1 MGNWQACLFVHT
13 IKAMLIDFDPDK
25 SARNEQERGLPF
37 TAVKRFDWEKA
48 VFSEDTRFD
57 YPEQRFIGLGKIE
70 ERVHVVCFT
79 PITDGIRVISLRKA
93 NQREVRRYENA
104 THE

>member
-1 MGNWQACLFVHT
+1 M
-13 IKAMLIDFDPDK
+13 IIDYDPNK

-37 TAVKRFDWEKA
+37 TAAERFDWDGA
-48 VFSEDTRFD
+48 VFSEDTRND
-57 YPEQRFIGLGKIE
+57 YPERRFIGLGKIG

-93 NQREVRRYENA
+93 NAREVRSYESA

>member
-1 MGNWQACLFVHT
+1 MNWRDHLFVHT
-13 IKAMLIDFDPDK
+13 IKLMIIDFDSNK

-37 TAVKRFDWEKA
+37 TAAERFDWEGA

-57 YPEQRFIGLGKIE
+57 YPEQRFIGVGKIG
-70 ERVHVVCFT
+70 ERVYVVCFT

-93 NQREVRRYENA
+93 NAREVRHYENA

>member
-1 MGNWQACLFVHT
+1 MIIG
-13 IKAMLIDFDPDK
+13 FDSNK

-37 TAVKRFDWEKA
+37 TAAECFDWERA

-57 YPEQRFIGLGKIE
+57 YPERRFIGLGKIG

-93 NQREVRRYENA
+93 NPREVRRYEKA
-104 THE
+104 THK